1 MISSNMAFL
10 PIRSEAGHSEI
21 FLRNNTVQ
29 WRIRRTEA
37 SITASHAY
45 SHHLYRV
52 STLVSMITGSTK
64 LFDMGSYYNNIHSL
78 NSRIIHSQV
87 TSFSSNNTNN
97 VIHSSVY

>member
-21 FLRNNTVQ
+21 FLRNTVQ
-29 WRIRRTEA
+29 WRIRRTEV

-64 LFDMGSYYNNIHSL
+64 LFDMLKSEL
-78 NSRIIHSQV
+78 
-87 TSFSSNNTNN
+87 
-97 VIHSSVY
+97 